1 MRPRLKLTE
10 LARLH
15 LGLEPLVQQRVKLLE
30 PLVLLGLGAREPVL
44 GVPFHQVDLPPDKG
58 INITS
63 LQAGKGWS
71 TLPEW
76 TSFERS
82 FAA

>member
-1 MRPRLKLTE
+1 MRLRLEPTE

-15 LGLEPLVQQRVKLLE
+15 LGLESLVQQRVKLLE

-58 INITS
+58 INIALS
-63 LQAGKGWS
+63 AGRQGLVDL
-71 TLPEW
+71 T
-76 TSFERS
+76 
-82 FAA
+82 